1 MAIGPQVT
9 LPPIPHCNTIE
20 RIIAGRLVS
29 IMLDEGFWVS
39 VYDGEETTVSR
50 STDPA
55 VIFPAMASTES
66 DVLNFGRVGNADRAG
81 WFLLIWG
88 NGRDLISDYSDN
100 EASNALFKLIDEW
113 VDKELA

>member
-20 RIIAGRLVS
+20 RLIAGRLVEAALAAGYW
-29 IMLDEGFWVS
+29 IS

-55 VIFPAMASTES
+55 VIFPALCSTDH
-66 DVLNFGRVGNADRAG
+66 DVLNFGRGSARRAG
-81 WFLLIWG
+81 WIALIWG
-88 NGRDLISDYSDN
+88 NGRDLISDYTDN
-100 EASNALFKLIDEW
+100 EASNALVDPVTEW
-113 VDKELA
+113 ADKELA